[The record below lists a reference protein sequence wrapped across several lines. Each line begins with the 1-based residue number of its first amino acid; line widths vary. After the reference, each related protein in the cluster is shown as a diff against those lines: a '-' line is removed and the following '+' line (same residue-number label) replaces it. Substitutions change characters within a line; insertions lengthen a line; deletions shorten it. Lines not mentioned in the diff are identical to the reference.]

1 MSNVYPFRQR
11 ETHIGD
17 PCSSW
22 FSDPRKTQ
30 VQVTE
35 SLWHAGYF
43 LASNKVGSMGYEVI
57 RHLMGNYQPCQRN
70 LARTEVIERSYS
82 ACLGAGQKRQ
92 GDKDSIVDSH

>member
-1 MSNVYPFRQR
+1 MYTLFDSEKRILATLAQVGSPIH
-11 ETHIGD
+11 E
-17 PCSSW
+17 
-22 FSDPRKTQ
+22 KTQ